1 MAAKTKTEAKPKAPR
16 KTAAKPKLASNT
28 AEVETGSTALT
39 PRARG
44 RILVTGGTGF
54 LGSHLVRQLVDADLG
69 PVRVMASQIPQWMRD
84 LGVEECAGSVTNAD
98 DLARA
103 VQGVDRIFHLAGKVA
118 RENTVS
124 RPMYALHVEG
134 TRLLCLAATAAKVKT
149 IVLASSSGTVAVTRD
164 GEEIPDEDYPQ
175 PLDIIARWPYYASKY
190 YQERTALDGFAG
202 KGQRLVIV
210 NPSLLLGPGDDRLSS
225 TQVVLDFMSR
235 KIPATPH
242 GGLSF
247 CDARDVATAFIAAL
261 EAGRHGERYLLG
273 SANWTFSELFGRL
286 SRLAKVD
293 APRLAFPSKFA
304 VAGAKILSG
313 WYEQRNVASPV
324 QAGAVEMAEFF
335 WYLNANKAVREL
347 GFAPRDAAVTLNDTV
362 RYVRENFL
370 GNDAF

>member
-1 MAAKTKTEAKPKAPR
+1 
-16 KTAAKPKLASNT
+16 
-28 AEVETGSTALT
+28 
-39 PRARG
+39 
-44 RILVTGGTGF
+44 
-54 LGSHLVRQLVDADLG
+54 
-69 PVRVMASQIPQWMRD
+69 
-84 LGVEECAGSVTNAD
+84 
-98 DLARA
+98 
-103 VQGVDRIFHLAGKVA
+103 
-118 RENTVS
+118 
-124 RPMYALHVEG
+124 G

-149 IVLASSSGTVAVTRD
+149 IVLASTSGTVAVTRD

-175 PLDIIARWPYYASKY
+175 PLDIFARWPYYASKY
-190 YQERTALDGFAG
+190 YQERTALDGFSG

-247 CDARDVATAFIAAL
+247 CDARDVATTFIAAM
-261 EAGRHGERYLLG
+261 ETGRHGERYLLG
-273 SANWTFSELFGRL
+273 SANWTFADLFGRL

-293 APRLAFPSKFA
+293 APRFAIPSKFA
-304 VAGAKILSG
+304 VAGAKLLSG

-324 QAGAVEMAEFF
+324 PSGAVEMAEFF

-370 GNDAF
+370 GNNAF